1 MMIETNS
8 YKDDDLL
15 ELLKKIWNGKLIILF
30 VVLFMMLCSLIYIK
44 SSHQKWVSTRVVTT
58 IEQTKINEIR
68 YDIIDNSDYF
78 YNNLMFDN
86 YLLPATFLNLYINEF
101 NDKKN
106 KTTFN
111 NQHQIKLNNIDTLAV
126 KKISNISYLLTN
138 SSSSKQKNITIL
150 NDYDKYINKVSREKW
165 IANLKGMIKNNII
178 DLSYNLKAEKVIEK
192 TKIKLA
198 IKNTENALKIANI
211 EGVSSPIPDIDS
223 TNVIYPI
230 SLGSKIL
237 SKKLAIL
244 KALDKDKPN
253 NIAIDKSTYKL
264 DELKNIKLDN
274 ITLPSYFEFINSNNI
289 ESHVEG
295 PKKALIIVLFV
306 FIGLIL
312 GSAIVLIKSKYE
324 KYHD

>member
-1 MMIETNS
+1 M
-8 YKDDDLL
+8 
-15 ELLKKIWNGKLIILF
+15 
-30 VVLFMMLCSLIYIK
+30 
-44 SSHQKWVSTRVVTT
+44 
-58 IEQTKINEIR
+58 
-68 YDIIDNSDYF
+68 
-78 YNNLMFDN
+78 
-86 YLLPATFLNLYINEF
+86 
-101 NDKKN
+101 
-106 KTTFN
+106 
-111 NQHQIKLNNIDTLAV
+111 
-126 KKISNISYLLTN
+126 
-138 SSSSKQKNITIL
+138 

-264 DELKNIKLDN
+264 DELKNIKL
-274 ITLPSYFEFINSNNI
+274 PSYFEFINSNNI

>member
-1 MMIETNS
+1 MIETNS

-86 YLLPATFLNLYINEF
+86 YLLPTTFLNLYINEF
-101 NDKKN
+101 NDEKN

-138 SSSSKQKNITIL
+138 SSSSK
-150 NDYDKYINKVSREKW
+150 
-165 IANLKGMIKNNII
+165 
-178 DLSYNLKAEKVIEK
+178 
-192 TKIKLA
+192 
-198 IKNTENALKIANI
+198 
-211 EGVSSPIPDIDS
+211 
-223 TNVIYPI
+223 
-230 SLGSKIL
+230 
-237 SKKLAIL
+237 
-244 KALDKDKPN
+244 
-253 NIAIDKSTYKL
+253 
-264 DELKNIKLDN
+264 
-274 ITLPSYFEFINSNNI
+274 
-289 ESHVEG
+289 
-295 PKKALIIVLFV
+295 
-306 FIGLIL
+306 
-312 GSAIVLIKSKYE
+312 
-324 KYHD
+324 